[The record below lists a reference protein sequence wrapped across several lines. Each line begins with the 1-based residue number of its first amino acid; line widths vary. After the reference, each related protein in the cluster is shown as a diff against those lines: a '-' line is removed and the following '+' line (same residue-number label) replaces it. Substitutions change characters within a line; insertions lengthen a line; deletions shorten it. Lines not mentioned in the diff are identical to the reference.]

1 MDISSKIRLAASYK
15 GISEAE
21 LARRLD
27 VTPSAFNQRL
37 KTGKFS
43 SEDLDRIAAALGARY
58 DCFFEFPDGQK
69 I

>member
-1 MDISSKIRLAASYK
+1 MDISSKIKLAASYT

-21 LARRLD
+21 LARRLGAA
-27 VTPSAFNQRL
+27 PSAFNQRL

-43 SEDLDRIAAALGARY
+43 SEDLDRIAEALGACY
-58 DCFFEFPDGQK
+58 ECFFEFPNGQK